1 MNLNKGRLMDT
12 NRQHNPKPIPP
23 HARRH
28 LVALQKSGKTIA
40 AYCRAAGVS
49 PWSIYDWKKRYGK
62 KVPVS
67 SVAAAIASG
76 PDLQPVRFTELGTLP
91 HPNRSTP
98 RFEIRLAC
106 GTSIGVYEGATVEEI
121 APFLLF
127 LNGRAIVC

>member
-12 NRQHNPKPIPP
+12 NRQHNPKPIPL
-23 HARRH
+23 HVRRH
-28 LVALQKSGKTIA
+28 LVTLQKSGKTIA
-40 AYCRAAGVS
+40 AYCRDAGVS

-67 SVAAAIASG
+67 SVAAARASE
-76 PDLQPVRFTELGTLP
+76 PDLQRVRFTELGTLP

-106 GTSIGVYEGATVEEI
+106 GTSIGVYEGITVEEL
-121 APFLLF
+121 APYLSF
-127 LNGRAIVC
+127 LNHRVSPC